1 MKLSTRHLLSV
12 RDLTRRDVELIL
24 DTARSL
30 KGISERDI
38 KKVPTLR
45 GRTVVNAFFEDSTR
59 TRLSFEIA
67 EKRLSADTVNFSVPG
82 SSMAKKGETFIDTIR
97 NIEAMRPDIFVI
109 RHSQAGAPMLAATLT
124 RGRVVNAG
132 DGQHEHPTQALLDL
146 FTIREQKG
154 SLKGLSVGIVGDIA
168 HSRVA
173 RSDILL
179 FQKMGINVSVAGP
192 ATFMPFGIKGWN
204 VNVFTDVRVMLPKLD
219 VVMALRIQRER
230 MGEQFFPNEREYARF
245 FGINQQTLHEAK
257 DSLVVMH
264 PGPVNRG
271 VELSPEVI
279 DGPRSVILDQV
290 TNGIAVRMAILHLL
304 LGDPKEK

>member
-1 MKLSTRHLLSV
+1 MKLSLRHLLSV
-12 RDLTRRDVELIL
+12 RDLTKRDVELIL
-24 DTARSL
+24 ETSRSF

-67 EKRLSADTVNFSVPG
+67 EKRLSADTVNFSISG
-82 SSMAKKGETFIDTIR
+82 SSMAKKGESFIDTIR
-97 NIEAMRPDIFVI
+97 NIEAMKPDIFVI
-109 RHSQAGAPMLAATLT
+109 RHSQAGAAAQAAKLIH
-124 RGRVVNAG
+124 GRVVNAG

-154 SLKGLSVGIVGDIA
+154 RLKGLKVGIVGDIA

-173 RSDILL
+173 RSDIVL
-179 FQKMGINVSVAGP
+179 FQKMGMEVSVAGP
-192 ATFMPFGIKGWN
+192 ATFMPFGIEDWN
-204 VNVFTDVRVMLPKLD
+204 VKVFTDVRAMLPQLD

-245 FGINQQTLHEAK
+245 FGINQAALHEAK
-257 DSLVVMH
+257 ESLVIMH

-271 VELSPEVI
+271 VELSTEVI

-290 TNGIAVRMAILHLL
+290 TNGVAVRMAILYLL
-304 LGDPKEK
+304 LGDTKEM